1 MKLRTFFLIYFIPF
15 ILISLIS
22 YFTSYIN
29 INKDDTLSD
38 SGPRSAAGK
47 TISRKFVWDL
57 RPDRTIITEL
67 ELPLKEIKKEMKNFG
82 INLKIKHPSYISKQ
96 GFFRTK
102 EGLVL
107 NYKSIFENS
116 IPIFKK
122 ISPYITY
129 SAGLNGGKDPIVC
142 FLKFVQAI
150 KYKIPPK
157 FMNGKYIMEFLPP
170 LNCLFLKY
178 GDCDSK
184 SVLLA
189 ELLEGDSYKKEK
201 MAIVILR
208 GFGIFHAILA
218 IERTPMPGMLS
229 FYINR
234 EGPYIPIETTDK
246 GWMPGFS
253 NKQVL
258 LCLQNGKFR
267 FVKLF

>member
-1 MKLRTFFLIYFIPF
+1 M
-15 ILISLIS
+15 ISF
-22 YFTSYIN
+22 FTSFIR
-29 INKDDTLSD
+29 ISKDDTLSG
-38 SGPRSAAGK
+38 SGPRSALSNNKNSFGN
-47 TISRKFVWDL
+47 TVTRKYVWDL
-57 RPDRTIITEL
+57 KPDRTIITEL
-67 ELPLKEIKKEMKNFG
+67 FLPLNEVKQEMKNFG
-82 INLKIKHPSYISKQ
+82 VNLRIKHPSYISKQ
-96 GFFRTK
+96 GFYQTK
-102 EGLVL
+102 DGLSL
-107 NYKSIFENS
+107 NYKSIFRNS

-122 ISPYITY
+122 ISPFIAY
-129 SAGLNGGKDPIVC
+129 SAGIKEKEDPIIC

-150 KYKIPPK
+150 KYKVPPK
-157 FMNGKYIMEFLPP
+157 FFNGKYIMEFLPP

-178 GDCDSK
+178 GDCDTK

-189 ELLEGDSYKKEK
+189 ELLEGHSYRKEK

-253 NKQVL
+253 NNQVL
-258 LCLQNGKFR
+258 LCLQNGNFR